1 MLRRALLLTLVVAG
15 SPLTAVA
22 EGPFIGASVGNANL
36 DDALG
41 NIGPPDDR
49 VDINLD
55 DDSPG
60 WSAFAGYELGRYVGI
75 RAGYIDFSTFD
86 DVLDFGIPGTPTIDV
101 DLDGWTLGVDGYLPI
116 GNWFRLTGH
125 VGVIQWD
132 AKVQIDFAGI
142 DRSEDGSDVFYG
154 AGIEFDLAGF
164 LTLGSS
170 YTRYEIADS
179 DVDYAAA
186 HVRYR
191 F

>member
-1 MLRRALLLTLVVAG
+1 MKRHALLLTVLLAG
-15 SPLTAVA
+15 SPPAA
-22 EGPFIGASVGNANL
+22 FAGGPFVGASVGNA
-36 DDALG
+36 DIDEALG

-49 VDINLD
+49 IEINLD

-86 DVLDFGIPGTPTIDV
+86 DILDFGIPGASIIDV
-101 DLDGWTLGVDGYLPI
+101 DLDGWTLGVDGYLPVW
-116 GNWFRLTGH
+116 NWFRLTAH

-132 AKVQIDFAGI
+132 AKVQIDFTAI
-142 DRSEDGSDVFYG
+142 DRSEDGSDVYYG
-154 AGIEFDLAGF
+154 AGIEFDLANVV
-164 LTLGSS
+164 TLGSS
-170 YTRYEIADS
+170 YTRYEISDT

-186 HVRYR
+186 HFRLR